1 MSSAGLKNKPQAP
14 ESGAGKIPENPLEQ
28 FSNNMAAFGQQ
39 YNRLWQAYMD
49 AASKDDY
56 AASLSNQLH
65 IGSAFMKFYSQMWS
79 EPAEAIKTHI
89 GWAEDYL
96 KLLANSACRFSGD
109 ECEPVIAPDKRDKRF
124 KDPAWNEHPAFDF
137 FKQFYLLAAKRI
149 EEAVAKAEGLDTQ
162 TARKVAFYTQQF
174 IDALSP
180 SNFLFTNPE
189 AIRATL
195 ETQGENLVKGMENLV
210 KDVASGRISMTDVQA
225 FEVGKN
231 IACTPGKV
239 VFRNDLMELLQYE
252 PATDKV
258 YSKPLL
264 VVPAWINKFYI
275 LDLKPENSM
284 VKWLV
289 EQGYTV
295 FMVSWVNPDERHKD
309 KTFDDYMLEG
319 PIAALEAIEKATG
332 EKDVCGIGYCLG
344 GTLLAITQAWLE
356 AQGKKKFA
364 SATYFTTMTDFSE
377 AGDISVFIDDEQIK
391 ALETRMSS
399 KGYLEGKEMA
409 QTFNLLRS
417 NDLIWYF
424 VVNNYLLGKDPFPFD
439 LLYWNTD
446 ATRMP
451 AKMHSFYLRNM
462 YHDNLLAK
470 PDALTVAGRKI
481 DLTKVTSPGY
491 MLSTREDHIAPW
503 KSTYKATQYFS
514 GKTRFVL
521 ADSGHVAGV
530 VNPPAKKKYC
540 FWTEGDK
547 HPAKADDWF
556 AGASQIAGSWW
567 PDWAEWNK
575 NFAGEKIPSR
585 KPKQALGDA
594 PGEYV
599 KARV

>member
-1 MSSAGLKNKPQAP
+1 
-14 ESGAGKIPENPLEQ
+14 
-28 FSNNMAAFGQQ
+28 
-39 YNRLWQAYMD
+39 
-49 AASKDDY
+49 
-56 AASLSNQLH
+56 
-65 IGSAFMKFYSQMWS
+65 
-79 EPAEAIKTHI
+79 
-89 GWAEDYL
+89 
-96 KLLANSACRFSGD
+96 
-109 ECEPVIAPDKRDKRF
+109 
-124 KDPAWNEHPAFDF
+124 
-137 FKQFYLLAAKRI
+137 
-149 EEAVAKAEGLDTQ
+149 
-162 TARKVAFYTQQF
+162 
-174 IDALSP
+174 
-180 SNFLFTNPE
+180 
-189 AIRATL
+189 
-195 ETQGENLVKGMENLV
+195 
-210 KDVASGRISMTDVQA
+210 
-225 FEVGKN
+225 
-231 IACTPGKV
+231 
-239 VFRNDLMELLQYE
+239 
-252 PATDKV
+252 
-258 YSKPLL
+258 
-264 VVPAWINKFYI
+264 
-275 LDLKPENSM
+275 
-284 VKWLV
+284 
-289 EQGYTV
+289 
-295 FMVSWVNPDERHKD
+295 
-309 KTFDDYMLEG
+309 
-319 PIAALEAIEKATG
+319 
-332 EKDVCGIGYCLG
+332 
-344 GTLLAITQAWLE
+344 
-356 AQGKKKFA
+356 
-364 SATYFTTMTDFSE
+364 MTDFSE

-481 DLTKVTSPGY
+481 DLTRVTSPGY

-503 KSTYKATQYFS
+503 QSTYRATQYFS

-547 HPAKADDWF
+547 HPAKVDDWV
-556 AGASQIAGSWW
+556 AGATQIAGSWW

-575 NFAGEKIPSR
+575 NFAGEKIAAR

-594 PGEYV
+594 PGEYI